1 VAAQNQVPK
10 LQFPT
15 MDPVFQQHYQ
25 QMIDTV
31 NYLAGHN
38 GVVTLANHL
47 DLNGNR
53 VMNVGEPV
61 DPTDALPSG
70 VAEESYSAQ
79 ALRPQLESTGSTP
92 LKTMRQ
98 INNNSQRE
106 ISSSYLNSLMS
117 TAPRSNT
124 INPIFSGSSNVVT
137 IPASKFQFADGSS
150 VSYPSRTD
158 TLPLPASYSITSW
171 SVTSGVATVNLGS
184 TPSPPLVVGG
194 YVGITGTSGAIDGI
208 QQITNIISPTEF
220 QFNTTGTGSGVTGN
234 VAVGGTYYYYV
245 QLGVPRIQLVAVPT
259 GVDTPF
265 QRLSVSGDNKQLVAV
280 LQTGSG
286 GVVSIGTAGGG
297 TPTNTANA
305 GSTF

>member
-1 VAAQNQVPK
+1 MAKPNQVPK

-25 QMIDTV
+25 QLIDTV
-31 NYLAGHN
+31 NTLCGHN
-38 GVVTLANHL
+38 GTIQLANHL
-47 DLNGNR
+47 DLDGNK
-53 VMNVGEPV
+53 VMNIGAPEG
-61 DPTDALPSG
+61 PTDALSSG
-70 VAEESYSAQ
+70 IAEESYSAT
-79 ALRPQLESTGSTP
+79 ALKPQLESTGPTP
-92 LKTMRQ
+92 LTTYRQ
-98 INNNSQRE
+98 LNSTSQRE
-106 ISSSYLNSLMS
+106 VASSYLNALLS

-137 IPASKFQFADGSS
+137 IPASIFRFADGSS

-171 SVTSGVATVNLGS
+171 SVTAGVADVVLGS

-194 YVGITGTSGAIDGI
+194 YVGLSGTGAIDGI
-208 QQITNIISPTEF
+208 AQITNIISPTEF
-220 QFNTTGTGSGVTGN
+220 QFNTTGTGSGVSGN

>member
-1 VAAQNQVPK
+1 MAKPNQVPK

-25 QMIDTV
+25 QLIDTV
-31 NYLAGHN
+31 NTLCGHN
-38 GVVTLANHL
+38 GTIQLANHL
-47 DLNGNR
+47 DLDGNK
-53 VMNVGEPV
+53 VMNIGAPEA
-61 DPTDALPSG
+61 PTDALSSG
-70 VAEESYSAQ
+70 VALKSYSAT
-79 ALRPQLESTGSTP
+79 ALKPQLESTGPTP
-92 LKTMRQ
+92 LTTYRQ
-98 INNNSQRE
+98 LNSTSQRE
-106 ISSSYLNSLMS
+106 VASSYLNALLS

-137 IPASKFQFADGSS
+137 IPASIFKFADGSS
-150 VSYPSRTD
+150 VSYPARTD

-171 SVTSGVATVNLGS
+171 SVTSGVADVVLGS
-184 TPSPPLVVGG
+184 TPSPPLVLGG
-194 YVGITGTSGAIDGI
+194 YVGISGTGAIDGI
-208 QQITNIISPTEF
+208 AQITNIISPTEF
-220 QFNTTGTGSGVTGN
+220 QFNTTGTGSGVSGN

>member
-1 VAAQNQVPK
+1 MAKPNQVPK

-25 QMIDTV
+25 QLIDTV
-31 NYLAGHN
+31 NTLCGHN
-38 GVVTLANHL
+38 GTIQLANHL
-47 DLNGNR
+47 DLDGNK
-53 VMNVGEPV
+53 VMNIGAPEG
-61 DPTDALPSG
+61 PTDALSSG
-70 VAEESYSAQ
+70 VAQKSYSAA
-79 ALRPQLESTGSTP
+79 ALKPQLESTGPTP
-92 LKTMRQ
+92 LTTYRQ
-98 INNNSQRE
+98 LNSTSQRE
-106 ISSSYLNSLMS
+106 VASSYLNALLS

-137 IPASKFQFADGSS
+137 IPASIFKFADASS
-150 VSYPSRTD
+150 VSYPARTD

-171 SVTSGVATVNLGS
+171 SVTSGVADVVLGS
-184 TPSPPLVVGG
+184 TPSPPLVLGG
-194 YVGITGTSGAIDGI
+194 YVGISGTGAIDGI
-208 QQITNIISPTEF
+208 AQITNIISPTEF
-220 QFNTTGTGSGVTGN
+220 QFNTTGTGSGVSGH